1 MFGVFQVGLTCYN
14 NFVKINSCTF
24 VDSNPE
30 LVLSSVFGYK
40 NFRPLQEAVINSV
53 LAKKDTLVIMP
64 TGGGK
69 SLCYQIPALIL
80 KGITIVVSPL
90 ISLMSNQVASLEK
103 HGIHS
108 VFLNSSLEWKEYLKA
123 VDEIKKGFVKIIY
136 VSPEGLATSRIR
148 DLLNEGNL
156 EVSCIT
162 IDEAHCVSEWG
173 HDFRPDYME
182 IFSVRK
188 LFPNATMIA
197 LTATATEQVKKDIIK
212 NLGLKK
218 PEIFTTSFD
227 RKNIFLEV
235 QPKKSG
241 ESQVIDFIKNH
252 KDESG
257 IIYCTSR
264 RQVDE
269 LFVSLKKKGYSVLNY
284 HAGLPD
290 DVRGEHQQLFIEDKV
305 KIIVATVA
313 FGMGIDKPNVRFVIN
328 FDLPKSIEE
337 YYQEIGRAG
346 RDGQQ
351 AWALLLYTYAD
362 VHKIRY
368 FFTDMADPTKAEMKL
383 KSMVNFASGNSCR
396 RKALLNY
403 FGEKYEAAFG
413 SVSEQEW
420 GARTLGSVS
429 EHALETRKLG
439 SVCGKLGSTGEYLS
453 ETQTLGSTGEHLSGV
468 QELGSTGARVLAEA
482 TTTGESEG
490 RWCCDICSNLRE
502 VKPLTDM
509 TVPIQ
514 KLLCCILRTKSR
526 FGAAY
531 VIDVLLGSHNKR
543 ILENGHNMISTF
555 SIGHELTKDDWH
567 DLVDLLL
574 EKEYI
579 KRVGEYNVLELTS
592 KGRDLLVTRE
602 KVFLPFVIHE
612 KSKIKSLPKQGKSS
626 KPKFVVHKKH

>member
-1 MFGVFQVGLTCYN
+1 MGLTCYN

-188 LFPNATMIA
+188 LFPKATMIA
-197 LTATATEQVKKDIIK
+197 LTATATEQVKRDIIK

-241 ESQVIDFIKNH
+241 ESQVIDFLKNH

-346 RDGQQ
+346 RDGQP

-383 KSMVNFASGNSCR
+383 KNMVNFASGNTCR

-403 FGEKYEAAFG
+403 FGEKYE
-413 SVSEQEW
+413 
-420 GARTLGSVS
+420 
-429 EHALETRKLG
+429 
-439 SVCGKLGSTGEYLS
+439 
-453 ETQTLGSTGEHLSGV
+453 SG
-468 QELGSTGARVLAEA
+468 
-482 TTTGESEG
+482 TGESDG
-490 RWCCDICSNLRE
+490 SWCCDICSNLRE
-502 VKPLTDM
+502 AKPLTDM
-509 TVPIQ
+509 TIPIQ
-514 KLLCCILRTKSR
+514 KFLCCILRTKSR

-531 VIDVLLGSHNKR
+531 VIDVLLGSHSKR

-579 KRVGEYNVLELTS
+579 QRVGEYNVLELTD

-602 KVFLPFVIHE
+602 KVLLPFVIHE
-612 KSKIKSLPKQGKSS
+612 KSKIKALPKQGKSS
-626 KPKFVVHKKH
+626 KAKFIVHKKNGK

>member
-1 MFGVFQVGLTCYN
+1 MGLTCYN

-188 LFPNATMIA
+188 LFPKATMIA

-241 ESQVIDFIKNH
+241 ESQVIDFLKNH
-252 KDESG
+252 KNESG

-346 RDGQQ
+346 RDGQP

-383 KSMVNFASGNSCR
+383 KSMVNFASGNTCR

-403 FGEKYEAAFG
+403 FGEKYEAG
-413 SVSEQEW
+413 
-420 GARTLGSVS
+420 
-429 EHALETRKLG
+429 
-439 SVCGKLGSTGEYLS
+439 
-453 ETQTLGSTGEHLSGV
+453 
-468 QELGSTGARVLAEA
+468 
-482 TTTGESEG
+482 TGESDG
-490 RWCCDICSNLRE
+490 SWCCDICSNLRE
-502 VKPLTDM
+502 AKPLTDM
-509 TVPIQ
+509 TIPIQ
-514 KLLCCILRTKSR
+514 KFLCCILRTKSR

-579 KRVGEYNVLELTS
+579 QRVGEYNVLELTD

-602 KVFLPFVIHE
+602 KVLLPFVIHE
-612 KSKIKSLPKQGKSS
+612 KSKIKALPKQGKSS
-626 KPKFVVHKKH
+626 KAKFIVHKKH

>member
-1 MFGVFQVGLTCYN
+1 MGLTCYN

-188 LFPNATMIA
+188 LFPKATMIA

-241 ESQVIDFIKNH
+241 ESQVIDFLKNH

-346 RDGQQ
+346 RDGQP

-403 FGEKYEAAFG
+403 FGEKYEAG
-413 SVSEQEW
+413 
-420 GARTLGSVS
+420 
-429 EHALETRKLG
+429 
-439 SVCGKLGSTGEYLS
+439 TGEAD
-453 ETQTLGSTGEHLSGV
+453 GS
-468 QELGSTGARVLAEA
+468 
-482 TTTGESEG
+482 
-490 RWCCDICSNLRE
+490 WCCDICSNLRE
-502 VKPLTDM
+502 AKPLTDM
-509 TVPIQ
+509 TIPIQ
-514 KLLCCILRTKSR
+514 KFLCCILRTKSR

-579 KRVGEYNVLELTS
+579 QRVGEYNVLELTD

-602 KVFLPFVIHE
+602 KVLLPFVIHE
-612 KSKIKSLPKQGKSS
+612 KSKIKALPKQGKSS
-626 KPKFVVHKKH
+626 KPKFIVHKKNGK

>member
-1 MFGVFQVGLTCYN
+1 MGLTCYN

-136 VSPEGLATSRIR
+136 VSPEGLATSRIQ

-188 LFPNATMIA
+188 LFPKATMIA

-241 ESQVIDFIKNH
+241 ESQVIDFLKNH

-383 KSMVNFASGNSCR
+383 KSMVNFASGNTCR

-403 FGEKYEAAFG
+403 FGEKYEAAF
-413 SVSEQEW
+413 
-420 GARTLGSVS
+420 GSVS

-453 ETQTLGSTGEHLSGV
+453 EART
-468 QELGSTGARVLAEA
+468 LGSTGARVLAEVA
-482 TTTGESEG
+482 TTGEAEG

-602 KVFLPFVIHE
+602 KVFLPFEIHE

>member
-1 MFGVFQVGLTCYN
+1 MGLTCYN

-188 LFPNATMIA
+188 LFPKATMIA

-241 ESQVIDFIKNH
+241 ESQVIDFLKNH

-346 RDGQQ
+346 RDGQP

-403 FGEKYEAAFG
+403 FGEKYEA
-413 SVSEQEW
+413 
-420 GARTLGSVS
+420 
-429 EHALETRKLG
+429 
-439 SVCGKLGSTGEYLS
+439 
-453 ETQTLGSTGEHLSGV
+453 
-468 QELGSTGARVLAEA
+468 
-482 TTTGESEG
+482 TTGESDG
-490 RWCCDICSNLRE
+490 SWCCDICSNLRE
-502 VKPLTDM
+502 AKPLTDM
-509 TVPIQ
+509 TIPIQ
-514 KLLCCILRTKSR
+514 KFLCCILRTKSR

-579 KRVGEYNVLELTS
+579 QRVGEYNVLELTD

>member
-188 LFPNATMIA
+188 LFPKATMIA

-241 ESQVIDFIKNH
+241 ESQVIDFLKNH

-403 FGEKYEAAFG
+403 FGEKYEVAFG
-413 SVSEQEW
+413 SVSEQEL
-420 GARTLGSVS
+420 GAR
-429 EHALETRKLG
+429 
-439 SVCGKLGSTGEYLS
+439 KLGSTGEYLS
-453 ETQTLGSTGEHLSGV
+453 GV
-468 QELGSTGARVLAEA
+468 QELGSTDAPVLAEVA
-482 TTTGESEG
+482 TTGESEG

-602 KVFLPFVIHE
+602 KVLLPFEIHE

>member
-1 MFGVFQVGLTCYN
+1 MGLTCYN

-188 LFPNATMIA
+188 LFPKATMIA
-197 LTATATEQVKKDIIK
+197 LTATATEQVKRDIIK

-241 ESQVIDFIKNH
+241 ESQVIDFLKNH

-346 RDGQQ
+346 RDGQP

-383 KSMVNFASGNSCR
+383 KSMVNFASGNTCR

-403 FGEKYEAAFG
+403 FGEKYEA
-413 SVSEQEW
+413 
-420 GARTLGSVS
+420 
-429 EHALETRKLG
+429 
-439 SVCGKLGSTGEYLS
+439 
-453 ETQTLGSTGEHLSGV
+453 
-468 QELGSTGARVLAEA
+468 
-482 TTTGESEG
+482 TTGESDG
-490 RWCCDICSNLRE
+490 SWCCDICSNLRE
-502 VKPLTDM
+502 AKPLTDM
-509 TVPIQ
+509 TIPIQ
-514 KLLCCILRTKSR
+514 KFLCCILRTKSR

-531 VIDVLLGSHNKR
+531 VIDVLLGSHSKR

-579 KRVGEYNVLELTS
+579 QRVGEYNVLELTD

-602 KVFLPFVIHE
+602 KVLLPFVIHE
-612 KSKIKSLPKQGKSS
+612 KSKIKALPKQGKSS
-626 KPKFVVHKKH
+626 KAKFIVHKKH

>member
-1 MFGVFQVGLTCYN
+1 MGLTCYN

-123 VDEIKKGFVKIIY
+123 VDEIRKGFVKIIY

-188 LFPNATMIA
+188 LFPKATMIA
-197 LTATATEQVKKDIIK
+197 LTATATEQVKRDIIK

-241 ESQVIDFIKNH
+241 ESQVIDFLKNH
-252 KDESG
+252 KNESG

-346 RDGQQ
+346 RDGQP

-383 KSMVNFASGNSCR
+383 KSMVNFASGNTCR

-403 FGEKYEAAFG
+403 FGEKYEAG
-413 SVSEQEW
+413 
-420 GARTLGSVS
+420 
-429 EHALETRKLG
+429 
-439 SVCGKLGSTGEYLS
+439 TGEAD
-453 ETQTLGSTGEHLSGV
+453 GS
-468 QELGSTGARVLAEA
+468 
-482 TTTGESEG
+482 
-490 RWCCDICSNLRE
+490 WCCDICSNLRE
-502 VKPLTDM
+502 AKPLTDM
-509 TVPIQ
+509 TIPIQ
-514 KLLCCILRTKSR
+514 KFLCCILRTKSR

-531 VIDVLLGSHNKR
+531 VIDVLLGSHSKR

-579 KRVGEYNVLELTS
+579 QRVGEYNVLELTN

-602 KVFLPFVIHE
+602 KVLLPFVIHE
-612 KSKIKSLPKQGKSS
+612 KSKIKALPKQGKSS
-626 KPKFVVHKKH
+626 KPKFIVHKKNGK

>member
-188 LFPNATMIA
+188 LFPKATMIA
-197 LTATATEQVKKDIIK
+197 LTATATEQVKRDIIK

-241 ESQVIDFIKNH
+241 ESQVIDFLKNH
-252 KDESG
+252 KNESG

-346 RDGQQ
+346 RDGQP

-383 KSMVNFASGNSCR
+383 KSMVNFASGNTCR

-403 FGEKYEAAFG
+403 FGEKYEA
-413 SVSEQEW
+413 
-420 GARTLGSVS
+420 
-429 EHALETRKLG
+429 
-439 SVCGKLGSTGEYLS
+439 STGE
-453 ETQTLGSTGEHLSGV
+453 TDGS
-468 QELGSTGARVLAEA
+468 
-482 TTTGESEG
+482 
-490 RWCCDICSNLRE
+490 WCCDICSNLRE
-502 VKPLTDM
+502 AKPLTDM
-509 TVPIQ
+509 TIPIQ
-514 KLLCCILRTKSR
+514 KFLCCILRTKSR

-579 KRVGEYNVLELTS
+579 QRVGEYNVLELTD

-602 KVFLPFVIHE
+602 KVLLPFVIHE
-612 KSKIKSLPKQGKSS
+612 KSKIKALPKQGKSS
-626 KPKFVVHKKH
+626 KAKFIVHKKH

>member
-188 LFPNATMIA
+188 LFPKATMIA

-241 ESQVIDFIKNH
+241 ESQVINFLKNH

-346 RDGQQ
+346 RDGQP

-403 FGEKYEAAFG
+403 FGEKYDA
-413 SVSEQEW
+413 
-420 GARTLGSVS
+420 
-429 EHALETRKLG
+429 
-439 SVCGKLGSTGEYLS
+439 
-453 ETQTLGSTGEHLSGV
+453 
-468 QELGSTGARVLAEA
+468 
-482 TTTGESEG
+482 TTGEADGS
-490 RWCCDICSNLRE
+490 WCCDICSNLRE
-502 VKPLTDM
+502 AKPLTDM
-509 TVPIQ
+509 TIPIQ
-514 KLLCCILRTKSR
+514 KFLCCILRTKSR

-531 VIDVLLGSHNKR
+531 VIDVLLGSHSKR

-579 KRVGEYNVLELTS
+579 QRVGEYNVLELTD

-602 KVFLPFVIHE
+602 KVLLPFVIHE
-612 KSKIKSLPKQGKSS
+612 KSKIKALPKQGKSS
-626 KPKFVVHKKH
+626 KPKFIVHKKH

>member
-1 MFGVFQVGLTCYN
+1 MGLTCYN

-188 LFPNATMIA
+188 LFPKATMIA

-241 ESQVIDFIKNH
+241 ESQVIDFLKNH

-290 DVRGEHQQLFIEDKV
+290 DVRGEHQQLFIEDKI
-305 KIIVATVA
+305 KIIIATVA

-346 RDGQQ
+346 RDGQP

-383 KSMVNFASGNSCR
+383 KSMVNFASGNTCR

-403 FGEKYEAAFG
+403 FGEKYEA
-413 SVSEQEW
+413 
-420 GARTLGSVS
+420 
-429 EHALETRKLG
+429 
-439 SVCGKLGSTGEYLS
+439 
-453 ETQTLGSTGEHLSGV
+453 
-468 QELGSTGARVLAEA
+468 
-482 TTTGESEG
+482 TTGESDG
-490 RWCCDICSNLRE
+490 SWCCDICSNLRE
-502 VKPLTDM
+502 AKPLTDM
-509 TVPIQ
+509 TIPIQ
-514 KLLCCILRTKSR
+514 KFLCCILRTKSR

-579 KRVGEYNVLELTS
+579 QRVGEYNVLELTD

-602 KVFLPFVIHE
+602 KVLLPFVIHE
-612 KSKIKSLPKQGKSS
+612 KSKIKALPKQGKSS
-626 KPKFVVHKKH
+626 KAKFIVHKKH

>member
-1 MFGVFQVGLTCYN
+1 MGLTCYN

-188 LFPNATMIA
+188 LFPKATMIA

-241 ESQVIDFIKNH
+241 ESQVIDFLKNH
-252 KDESG
+252 KNESG

-346 RDGQQ
+346 RDGQP

-403 FGEKYEAAFG
+403 FGEKYEAG
-413 SVSEQEW
+413 
-420 GARTLGSVS
+420 
-429 EHALETRKLG
+429 
-439 SVCGKLGSTGEYLS
+439 
-453 ETQTLGSTGEHLSGV
+453 
-468 QELGSTGARVLAEA
+468 
-482 TTTGESEG
+482 TGESDG
-490 RWCCDICSNLRE
+490 SWCCDICSNLRE
-502 VKPLTDM
+502 AKPLTDM
-509 TVPIQ
+509 TIPIQ
-514 KLLCCILRTKSR
+514 KFLCCILRTKSR

-579 KRVGEYNVLELTS
+579 QRVGEYNVLELTN

-602 KVFLPFVIHE
+602 KVLLPFVIHE
-612 KSKIKSLPKQGKSS
+612 KSKIKALPKQGKSS
-626 KPKFVVHKKH
+626 KPKFIVHKKNGK

>member
-1 MFGVFQVGLTCYN
+1 MGLTCYN

-188 LFPNATMIA
+188 LFPKATMIA

-241 ESQVIDFIKNH
+241 ESQVIDFLKNH

-346 RDGQQ
+346 RDGQP

-383 KSMVNFASGNSCR
+383 KSMVNFASGNTCR

-403 FGEKYEAAFG
+403 FGEKYEAG
-413 SVSEQEW
+413 
-420 GARTLGSVS
+420 
-429 EHALETRKLG
+429 
-439 SVCGKLGSTGEYLS
+439 TGEAD
-453 ETQTLGSTGEHLSGV
+453 GS
-468 QELGSTGARVLAEA
+468 
-482 TTTGESEG
+482 
-490 RWCCDICSNLRE
+490 WCCDICSNLRE
-502 VKPLTDM
+502 AKPLTDM
-509 TVPIQ
+509 TIPIQ
-514 KLLCCILRTKSR
+514 KFLCCILRTKSR

-579 KRVGEYNVLELTS
+579 QRVGEYNVLELTN

-602 KVFLPFVIHE
+602 KVLLPFVIHE
-612 KSKIKSLPKQGKSS
+612 KSKIKALPKQGKSS
-626 KPKFVVHKKH
+626 KPKFIVHKKNEK

>member
-1 MFGVFQVGLTCYN
+1 M
-14 NFVKINSCTF
+14 KINSCTF

-188 LFPNATMIA
+188 LFPKATMIA

-241 ESQVIDFIKNH
+241 ESQVIDFLKNH

-305 KIIVATVA
+305 KIIVATAA

-346 RDGQQ
+346 RDGQP

-403 FGEKYEAAFG
+403 FGEKYEA
-413 SVSEQEW
+413 
-420 GARTLGSVS
+420 
-429 EHALETRKLG
+429 
-439 SVCGKLGSTGEYLS
+439 
-453 ETQTLGSTGEHLSGV
+453 
-468 QELGSTGARVLAEA
+468 
-482 TTTGESEG
+482 TTGESDG
-490 RWCCDICSNLRE
+490 SWCCDICSNLRE
-502 VKPLTDM
+502 AKPLTDM
-509 TVPIQ
+509 TIPIQ
-514 KLLCCILRTKSR
+514 KFLCCILRTKSR

-579 KRVGEYNVLELTS
+579 QRVGEYNVLELTD

>member
-1 MFGVFQVGLTCYN
+1 MGLTCYN

-188 LFPNATMIA
+188 LFPKATMIA

-241 ESQVIDFIKNH
+241 ESQVIDFLKNH

-346 RDGQQ
+346 RDGQP

-383 KSMVNFASGNSCR
+383 KSMVNFASGNTCR

-403 FGEKYEAAFG
+403 FGEKYEA
-413 SVSEQEW
+413 
-420 GARTLGSVS
+420 
-429 EHALETRKLG
+429 
-439 SVCGKLGSTGEYLS
+439 
-453 ETQTLGSTGEHLSGV
+453 
-468 QELGSTGARVLAEA
+468 
-482 TTTGESEG
+482 TTGEADGS
-490 RWCCDICSNLRE
+490 WCCDICSNLRE
-502 VKPLTDM
+502 AKPLTDM
-509 TVPIQ
+509 TIPIQ
-514 KLLCCILRTKSR
+514 KFLCCILRTKSR

-531 VIDVLLGSHNKR
+531 VIDVLLGSHSKR

-579 KRVGEYNVLELTS
+579 QRVGEYNVLELTD

-602 KVFLPFVIHE
+602 KVLLPFVIHE
-612 KSKIKSLPKQGKSS
+612 KSKIKALPKQGKSS
-626 KPKFVVHKKH
+626 KAKFIVHKKH

>member
-1 MFGVFQVGLTCYN
+1 MGLTCYN

-188 LFPNATMIA
+188 LFPKATMIA

-241 ESQVIDFIKNH
+241 ESQVIDFLKNH

-346 RDGQQ
+346 RDGQP

-403 FGEKYEAAFG
+403 FGEKYEA
-413 SVSEQEW
+413 
-420 GARTLGSVS
+420 
-429 EHALETRKLG
+429 
-439 SVCGKLGSTGEYLS
+439 
-453 ETQTLGSTGEHLSGV
+453 
-468 QELGSTGARVLAEA
+468 
-482 TTTGESEG
+482 TTGEADGS
-490 RWCCDICSNLRE
+490 WCCDICSNLRE
-502 VKPLTDM
+502 AKPLTDM
-509 TVPIQ
+509 TIPIQ
-514 KLLCCILRTKSR
+514 KFLCCILRTKSR

-579 KRVGEYNVLELTS
+579 QRVGEYNVLELTD

-602 KVFLPFVIHE
+602 KVLLPFVIHE
-612 KSKIKSLPKQGKSS
+612 KSKIKALPKQGKSS
-626 KPKFVVHKKH
+626 KAKFIVHKKH

>member
-1 MFGVFQVGLTCYN
+1 MGLTCYN

-188 LFPNATMIA
+188 LFPKATMIA

-241 ESQVIDFIKNH
+241 ESQVIDFLKNH

-403 FGEKYEAAFG
+403 FGEKYEA
-413 SVSEQEW
+413 
-420 GARTLGSVS
+420 
-429 EHALETRKLG
+429 
-439 SVCGKLGSTGEYLS
+439 
-453 ETQTLGSTGEHLSGV
+453 
-468 QELGSTGARVLAEA
+468 
-482 TTTGESEG
+482 TTGESDG
-490 RWCCDICSNLRE
+490 SWCCDICSNLRE
-502 VKPLTDM
+502 AKPLTDM
-509 TVPIQ
+509 TIPIQ
-514 KLLCCILRTKSR
+514 KFLCCILRTKSR

-579 KRVGEYNVLELTS
+579 QRVGEYNVLELTD

-602 KVFLPFVIHE
+602 KVLLPFVIHE
-612 KSKIKSLPKQGKSS
+612 KSKIKALPKQGKSS
-626 KPKFVVHKKH
+626 KPKFIVHKKH

>member
-1 MFGVFQVGLTCYN
+1 MGLTCYN

-188 LFPNATMIA
+188 LFPKATMIA
-197 LTATATEQVKKDIIK
+197 LTATATEQVKRDIIK

-241 ESQVIDFIKNH
+241 ESQVIDFLKNH
-252 KDESG
+252 KNESG

-346 RDGQQ
+346 RDGQP

-383 KSMVNFASGNSCR
+383 KSMVNFASGNTCR

-403 FGEKYEAAFG
+403 FGEKYEAG
-413 SVSEQEW
+413 
-420 GARTLGSVS
+420 
-429 EHALETRKLG
+429 
-439 SVCGKLGSTGEYLS
+439 TGEAD
-453 ETQTLGSTGEHLSGV
+453 GS
-468 QELGSTGARVLAEA
+468 
-482 TTTGESEG
+482 
-490 RWCCDICSNLRE
+490 WCCDICSNLRE
-502 VKPLTDM
+502 AKPLTDM
-509 TVPIQ
+509 TIPIQ
-514 KLLCCILRTKSR
+514 KFLCCILRTKSR

-579 KRVGEYNVLELTS
+579 QRVGEYNVLELTD

-602 KVFLPFVIHE
+602 KVLLPFVIHE
-612 KSKIKSLPKQGKSS
+612 KSKIKALPKQGKSS
-626 KPKFVVHKKH
+626 KAKFIVHKKH

>member
-1 MFGVFQVGLTCYN
+1 MGLTCYN

-188 LFPNATMIA
+188 LFPKATMIA

-241 ESQVIDFIKNH
+241 ESQVIDFLKNH

-346 RDGQQ
+346 RDGQP

-383 KSMVNFASGNSCR
+383 KSMVNFASGNTCR

-420 GARTLGSVS
+420 GARTLGS
-429 EHALETRKLG
+429 
-439 SVCGKLGSTGEYLS
+439 
-453 ETQTLGSTGEHLSGV
+453 TGEHLSET
-468 QELGSTGARVLAEA
+468 QILGSTGAPVLAEA
-482 TTTGESEG
+482 TTTGEADG

-502 VKPLTDM
+502 AKPLTDM
-509 TVPIQ
+509 TIPIQ
-514 KLLCCILRTKSR
+514 KFLCCILRTKSR

-574 EKEYI
+574 EKTANLI
-579 KRVGEYNVLELTS
+579 
-592 KGRDLLVTRE
+592 
-602 KVFLPFVIHE
+602 
-612 KSKIKSLPKQGKSS
+612 GKEA
-626 KPKFVVHKKH
+626 

>member
-1 MFGVFQVGLTCYN
+1 MGLTCYN

-173 HDFRPDYME
+173 HDFRPDYMD

-188 LFPNATMIA
+188 LFPKATMIA

-241 ESQVIDFIKNH
+241 ESQVIDFLKNH

-346 RDGQQ
+346 RDGQP

-383 KSMVNFASGNSCR
+383 KSMVNFASGNTCR

-403 FGEKYEAAFG
+403 FGEKYEA
-413 SVSEQEW
+413 
-420 GARTLGSVS
+420 
-429 EHALETRKLG
+429 
-439 SVCGKLGSTGEYLS
+439 
-453 ETQTLGSTGEHLSGV
+453 
-468 QELGSTGARVLAEA
+468 
-482 TTTGESEG
+482 TTGESDG
-490 RWCCDICSNLRE
+490 SWCCDICSNLRE
-502 VKPLTDM
+502 AKPLTDM
-509 TVPIQ
+509 TIPIQ
-514 KLLCCILRTKSR
+514 KFLCCILRTKSR

-579 KRVGEYNVLELTS
+579 QRVGEYNVLELTD

-602 KVFLPFVIHE
+602 KVLLPFVIHE
-612 KSKIKSLPKQGKSS
+612 KSKIKALPKQGKSS
-626 KPKFVVHKKH
+626 KAKFIVHKKH

>member
-1 MFGVFQVGLTCYN
+1 MGLTCYN

-24 VDSNPE
+24 VDSNPK

-188 LFPNATMIA
+188 LFPKATMIA
-197 LTATATEQVKKDIIK
+197 LTATATEQVKRDIIK

-241 ESQVIDFIKNH
+241 ESQVIDFLKNH
-252 KDESG
+252 KNESG

-346 RDGQQ
+346 RDGQP

-383 KSMVNFASGNSCR
+383 KSMVNFASGNTCR

-403 FGEKYEAAFG
+403 FGEKYEA
-413 SVSEQEW
+413 
-420 GARTLGSVS
+420 
-429 EHALETRKLG
+429 
-439 SVCGKLGSTGEYLS
+439 
-453 ETQTLGSTGEHLSGV
+453 
-468 QELGSTGARVLAEA
+468 
-482 TTTGESEG
+482 TTGESDG
-490 RWCCDICSNLRE
+490 SWCCDICSNLRE
-502 VKPLTDM
+502 AKPLTDM

-514 KLLCCILRTKSR
+514 KFLCCILRTKSR

-579 KRVGEYNVLELTS
+579 QRVGEYNVLELTD

-602 KVFLPFVIHE
+602 KVLLPFVIHE
-612 KSKIKSLPKQGKSS
+612 KSKIKALPKQGKSS
-626 KPKFVVHKKH
+626 KAKFIVHKKH

>member
-1 MFGVFQVGLTCYN
+1 MGLTCYN

-188 LFPNATMIA
+188 LFPKATMIA

-241 ESQVIDFIKNH
+241 ESQVIDFLKNH

-346 RDGQQ
+346 RDGQP

-383 KSMVNFASGNSCR
+383 KSMVNFASGNTCR

-403 FGEKYEAAFG
+403 FGEKYEAG
-413 SVSEQEW
+413 
-420 GARTLGSVS
+420 
-429 EHALETRKLG
+429 
-439 SVCGKLGSTGEYLS
+439 TGEAD
-453 ETQTLGSTGEHLSGV
+453 GS
-468 QELGSTGARVLAEA
+468 
-482 TTTGESEG
+482 
-490 RWCCDICSNLRE
+490 WCCDICSNLRE
-502 VKPLTDM
+502 AKPLTDM
-509 TVPIQ
+509 TIPIQ
-514 KLLCCILRTKSR
+514 KFLCCILRTKSR

-579 KRVGEYNVLELTS
+579 QRVGEYNVLELTD

-602 KVFLPFVIHE
+602 KVLLPFVIHE
-612 KSKIKSLPKQGKSS
+612 KSKIKALPKQGKSS
-626 KPKFVVHKKH
+626 KAKFIVHKKH

>member
-1 MFGVFQVGLTCYN
+1 MGLTCYN

-188 LFPNATMIA
+188 LFPKATMIA

-241 ESQVIDFIKNH
+241 ESQVIDFLKNH
-252 KDESG
+252 KNESG

-346 RDGQQ
+346 RDGQP

-383 KSMVNFASGNSCR
+383 KSMVNFASGNTCR

-403 FGEKYEAAFG
+403 FGEKYEA
-413 SVSEQEW
+413 
-420 GARTLGSVS
+420 
-429 EHALETRKLG
+429 
-439 SVCGKLGSTGEYLS
+439 
-453 ETQTLGSTGEHLSGV
+453 
-468 QELGSTGARVLAEA
+468 
-482 TTTGESEG
+482 TTGESDG
-490 RWCCDICSNLRE
+490 SWCCDICSNLRE
-502 VKPLTDM
+502 AKPLTDM
-509 TVPIQ
+509 TIPIQ
-514 KLLCCILRTKSR
+514 KFLCCILRTKSR

-531 VIDVLLGSHNKR
+531 VIDVLLGSHSKR

-579 KRVGEYNVLELTS
+579 QRVGEYNVLELTD

-602 KVFLPFVIHE
+602 KVLLPFVIHE
-612 KSKIKSLPKQGKSS
+612 KSKIKALPKQGKSS
-626 KPKFVVHKKH
+626 KAKFIVHKKH

>member
-1 MFGVFQVGLTCYN
+1 M
-14 NFVKINSCTF
+14 KINSCTF

-188 LFPNATMIA
+188 LFPKATMIA

-241 ESQVIDFIKNH
+241 ESQVIDFLKNH

-346 RDGQQ
+346 RDGQP

-413 SVSEQEW
+413 SVSE
-420 GARTLGSVS
+420 
-429 EHALETRKLG
+429 HALETRKLG
-439 SVCGKLGSTGEYLS
+439 SVCGKLGSTG
-453 ETQTLGSTGEHLSGV
+453 
-468 QELGSTGARVLAEA
+468 ARVLAEA
-482 TTTGESEG
+482 TTTGEADG

-602 KVFLPFVIHE
+602 KVFLPFEIHE

>member
-1 MFGVFQVGLTCYN
+1 MGLTCYN

-188 LFPNATMIA
+188 LFPKATMIA

-241 ESQVIDFIKNH
+241 ESQVIDFLKNH
-252 KDESG
+252 KNESG

-346 RDGQQ
+346 RDGQP

-383 KSMVNFASGNSCR
+383 KSMVNFASGNTCR

-403 FGEKYEAAFG
+403 FGEKYEA
-413 SVSEQEW
+413 
-420 GARTLGSVS
+420 
-429 EHALETRKLG
+429 
-439 SVCGKLGSTGEYLS
+439 
-453 ETQTLGSTGEHLSGV
+453 
-468 QELGSTGARVLAEA
+468 
-482 TTTGESEG
+482 TTGESDG
-490 RWCCDICSNLRE
+490 SWCCDICSNLRE
-502 VKPLTDM
+502 AKPLTDM
-509 TVPIQ
+509 TIPIQ
-514 KLLCCILRTKSR
+514 KFLCCILRTKSR

-579 KRVGEYNVLELTS
+579 QRVGEYNVLELTD

-602 KVFLPFVIHE
+602 KVLLPFVIHE
-612 KSKIKSLPKQGKSS
+612 KSKIKALPKQGKSS
-626 KPKFVVHKKH
+626 KAKFIVHKKH

>member
-1 MFGVFQVGLTCYN
+1 MGLTCYN

-188 LFPNATMIA
+188 LFPKATMIA

-241 ESQVIDFIKNH
+241 ESQVIDFLKNH

-346 RDGQQ
+346 RDGQP

-383 KSMVNFASGNSCR
+383 KSMVNFASGNTCR

-403 FGEKYEAAFG
+403 FGEKYEA
-413 SVSEQEW
+413 
-420 GARTLGSVS
+420 
-429 EHALETRKLG
+429 
-439 SVCGKLGSTGEYLS
+439 
-453 ETQTLGSTGEHLSGV
+453 
-468 QELGSTGARVLAEA
+468 
-482 TTTGESEG
+482 TTGESDG
-490 RWCCDICSNLRE
+490 SWCCDICSNLRE
-502 VKPLTDM
+502 AKPLTDM
-509 TVPIQ
+509 TIPIQ
-514 KLLCCILRTKSR
+514 KFLCCILRTKSR

-531 VIDVLLGSHNKR
+531 VIDVLLGSHSKR

-579 KRVGEYNVLELTS
+579 QRVGEYNVLELTD

-602 KVFLPFVIHE
+602 KVLLPFVIHE
-612 KSKIKSLPKQGKSS
+612 KSKIKALPKQGKSS
-626 KPKFVVHKKH
+626 KAKFIVHKKH

>member
-1 MFGVFQVGLTCYN
+1 MGLTCYN

-188 LFPNATMIA
+188 LFPKATMIA
-197 LTATATEQVKKDIIK
+197 LTATATEQVKRDIIK

-241 ESQVIDFIKNH
+241 ESQVIDFLKNH

-346 RDGQQ
+346 RDGQP

-403 FGEKYEAAFG
+403 FGEKYEAG
-413 SVSEQEW
+413 
-420 GARTLGSVS
+420 
-429 EHALETRKLG
+429 
-439 SVCGKLGSTGEYLS
+439 TGEAD
-453 ETQTLGSTGEHLSGV
+453 GS
-468 QELGSTGARVLAEA
+468 
-482 TTTGESEG
+482 
-490 RWCCDICSNLRE
+490 WCCDICSNLRE
-502 VKPLTDM
+502 AKPLTDM
-509 TVPIQ
+509 TIPIQ
-514 KLLCCILRTKSR
+514 KFLCCILRTKSR

-531 VIDVLLGSHNKR
+531 VIDVLLGSHSKR

-579 KRVGEYNVLELTS
+579 QRVGEYNVIELTD

-602 KVFLPFVIHE
+602 KVLLPFVIHE
-612 KSKIKSLPKQGKSS
+612 KSKIKALPKQGKSS
-626 KPKFVVHKKH
+626 KAKFIVHKKH

>member
-1 MFGVFQVGLTCYN
+1 MGLTCYN

-188 LFPNATMIA
+188 LFPKATMIA

-241 ESQVIDFIKNH
+241 ESQVIDFLKNH
-252 KDESG
+252 KNESG

-346 RDGQQ
+346 RDGQP

-403 FGEKYEAAFG
+403 FGEKYE
-413 SVSEQEW
+413 
-420 GARTLGSVS
+420 
-429 EHALETRKLG
+429 
-439 SVCGKLGSTGEYLS
+439 
-453 ETQTLGSTGEHLSGV
+453 SG
-468 QELGSTGARVLAEA
+468 
-482 TTTGESEG
+482 TGESDG
-490 RWCCDICSNLRE
+490 SWCCDICSNLRE
-502 VKPLTDM
+502 TKPLTDM
-509 TVPIQ
+509 TIPIQ
-514 KLLCCILRTKSR
+514 KFLCCILRTKSR

-567 DLVDLLL
+567 NLVDLLL

-579 KRVGEYNVLELTS
+579 QRVGEYNVLELTN

-602 KVFLPFVIHE
+602 KVLLPFVIHE
-612 KSKIKSLPKQGKSS
+612 KSKIKALPKQGKSS
-626 KPKFVVHKKH
+626 KPKFIVHKKNGK

>member
-188 LFPNATMIA
+188 LFPKATMIA
-197 LTATATEQVKKDIIK
+197 LTATATEQVKRDIIK

-241 ESQVIDFIKNH
+241 ESQVIDFLKNH

-346 RDGQQ
+346 RDGQP

-403 FGEKYEAAFG
+403 FGEKYEA
-413 SVSEQEW
+413 
-420 GARTLGSVS
+420 
-429 EHALETRKLG
+429 
-439 SVCGKLGSTGEYLS
+439 
-453 ETQTLGSTGEHLSGV
+453 
-468 QELGSTGARVLAEA
+468 
-482 TTTGESEG
+482 TTGESDG
-490 RWCCDICSNLRE
+490 SWCCDICSNLRE
-502 VKPLTDM
+502 AKPLTDM
-509 TVPIQ
+509 TIPIQ
-514 KLLCCILRTKSR
+514 KFLCCILRTKSR

-579 KRVGEYNVLELTS
+579 QRVGEYNVLELTD

-602 KVFLPFVIHE
+602 KVLLPFVIHE
-612 KSKIKSLPKQGKSS
+612 KSKIKALPKQGKSS
-626 KPKFVVHKKH
+626 KAKFIVHKKH

>member
-1 MFGVFQVGLTCYN
+1 MGLTCYN

-188 LFPNATMIA
+188 LFPKATMIA

-241 ESQVIDFIKNH
+241 ESQVIDFLKNH

-346 RDGQQ
+346 RDGQP

-383 KSMVNFASGNSCR
+383 KSMVNFASGNTCR

-403 FGEKYEAAFG
+403 FGEKYEA
-413 SVSEQEW
+413 
-420 GARTLGSVS
+420 
-429 EHALETRKLG
+429 
-439 SVCGKLGSTGEYLS
+439 
-453 ETQTLGSTGEHLSGV
+453 
-468 QELGSTGARVLAEA
+468 
-482 TTTGESEG
+482 TTGEADGS
-490 RWCCDICSNLRE
+490 WCCDICSNLRE
-502 VKPLTDM
+502 AKPLTDM
-509 TVPIQ
+509 TIPIQ
-514 KLLCCILRTKSR
+514 KFLCCILRTKSR

-579 KRVGEYNVLELTS
+579 QRVGEYNVLELTD

-602 KVFLPFVIHE
+602 KVLLPFVIHE
-612 KSKIKSLPKQGKSS
+612 KSKIKALPKQGKSS
-626 KPKFVVHKKH
+626 KAKFIVHKKH

>member
-1 MFGVFQVGLTCYN
+1 MGLTCYN

-24 VDSNPE
+24 VDSKPE

-188 LFPNATMIA
+188 LFPKATMIA

-241 ESQVIDFIKNH
+241 ESQVIDFLKNH

-413 SVSEQEW
+413 SVSE
-420 GARTLGSVS
+420 
-429 EHALETRKLG
+429 HALETRKLG
-439 SVCGKLGSTGEYLS
+439 SVCGKLGSTGEHLS
-453 ETQTLGSTGEHLSGV
+453 ETQTLGSTG
-468 QELGSTGARVLAEA
+468 APVLAEA
-482 TTTGESEG
+482 TTTGEADG

-514 KLLCCILRTKSR
+514 KFLCCILRTKSR

-612 KSKIKSLPKQGKSS
+612 KSKIISLPKQGKSS
-626 KPKFVVHKKH
+626 KPKFIVHKKH

>member
-1 MFGVFQVGLTCYN
+1 MGLTCYN

-188 LFPNATMIA
+188 LFPKATMIA
-197 LTATATEQVKKDIIK
+197 LTATATEQVKRDIIK

-241 ESQVIDFIKNH
+241 ESQVIDFLKNH
-252 KDESG
+252 KNESG

-346 RDGQQ
+346 RDGQP

-383 KSMVNFASGNSCR
+383 KSMVNFASGNTCR

-403 FGEKYEAAFG
+403 FGEKYEAG
-413 SVSEQEW
+413 
-420 GARTLGSVS
+420 
-429 EHALETRKLG
+429 
-439 SVCGKLGSTGEYLS
+439 TGE
-453 ETQTLGSTGEHLSGV
+453 
-468 QELGSTGARVLAEA
+468 AD
-482 TTTGESEG
+482 ES
-490 RWCCDICSNLRE
+490 WCCDICSNLRE
-502 VKPLTDM
+502 AKPLTDM
-509 TVPIQ
+509 TIPIQ
-514 KLLCCILRTKSR
+514 KFLCCILRTKSR

-579 KRVGEYNVLELTS
+579 QRVGEYNVLELTN

-602 KVFLPFVIHE
+602 KVLLPFVIHE
-612 KSKIKSLPKQGKSS
+612 KSKIKALPKQGKSS
-626 KPKFVVHKKH
+626 KAKFIVHKKH

>member
-1 MFGVFQVGLTCYN
+1 MGLTCYN

-188 LFPNATMIA
+188 LFPKATMIA
-197 LTATATEQVKKDIIK
+197 LTATATEQVKRDIIK

-241 ESQVIDFIKNH
+241 ESQVIDFLKNH

-346 RDGQQ
+346 RDGQP

-403 FGEKYEAAFG
+403 FGEKYEA
-413 SVSEQEW
+413 
-420 GARTLGSVS
+420 
-429 EHALETRKLG
+429 
-439 SVCGKLGSTGEYLS
+439 STGEAD
-453 ETQTLGSTGEHLSGV
+453 GS
-468 QELGSTGARVLAEA
+468 
-482 TTTGESEG
+482 
-490 RWCCDICSNLRE
+490 WCCDICSNLRE
-502 VKPLTDM
+502 AKPLTDM
-509 TVPIQ
+509 TIPIQ
-514 KLLCCILRTKSR
+514 KFLCCILRTKSR

-531 VIDVLLGSHNKR
+531 VIDVLLGSHSKR

-579 KRVGEYNVLELTS
+579 QRVGEYNVLELTD

-602 KVFLPFVIHE
+602 KVLLPFVIHE
-612 KSKIKSLPKQGKSS
+612 KSKIKALPKQGKSS
-626 KPKFVVHKKH
+626 KAKFIVHKKH

>member
-1 MFGVFQVGLTCYN
+1 MGLTCYN

-188 LFPNATMIA
+188 LFPKATMIA

-241 ESQVIDFIKNH
+241 ESQVIEFLKNH
-252 KDESG
+252 KNESG

-346 RDGQQ
+346 RDGQP

-383 KSMVNFASGNSCR
+383 KSMVNFASGNTCR

-403 FGEKYEAAFG
+403 FGEKYEA
-413 SVSEQEW
+413 
-420 GARTLGSVS
+420 
-429 EHALETRKLG
+429 
-439 SVCGKLGSTGEYLS
+439 
-453 ETQTLGSTGEHLSGV
+453 
-468 QELGSTGARVLAEA
+468 
-482 TTTGESEG
+482 TTGEADGS
-490 RWCCDICSNLRE
+490 WCCDICSNLRE
-502 VKPLTDM
+502 AKPLTDM
-509 TVPIQ
+509 TIPIQ
-514 KLLCCILRTKSR
+514 KFLCCILRTKSR

-579 KRVGEYNVLELTS
+579 QRVGEYNVLELTD

-602 KVFLPFVIHE
+602 KVLLPFVIHE
-612 KSKIKSLPKQGKSS
+612 KSKIKALPKQGKSS
-626 KPKFVVHKKH
+626 KAKFIVHKKH

>member
-1 MFGVFQVGLTCYN
+1 MGLTCYN

-188 LFPNATMIA
+188 LFPKATMIA
-197 LTATATEQVKKDIIK
+197 LTATATEQVKRDIIK

-241 ESQVIDFIKNH
+241 ESQVIDFLKNH
-252 KDESG
+252 KNESG

-346 RDGQQ
+346 RDGQP

-383 KSMVNFASGNSCR
+383 KSMVNFASGNTCR

-403 FGEKYEAAFG
+403 FGEKYEAG
-413 SVSEQEW
+413 
-420 GARTLGSVS
+420 
-429 EHALETRKLG
+429 
-439 SVCGKLGSTGEYLS
+439 TGEAD
-453 ETQTLGSTGEHLSGV
+453 GS
-468 QELGSTGARVLAEA
+468 
-482 TTTGESEG
+482 
-490 RWCCDICSNLRE
+490 WCCDICSNLRE
-502 VKPLTDM
+502 AKPLTDM
-509 TVPIQ
+509 TIPIQ
-514 KLLCCILRTKSR
+514 KFLCCILRTKSR

-579 KRVGEYNVLELTS
+579 QRVGEYNVLELTN

-602 KVFLPFVIHE
+602 KVLLPFVIHE
-612 KSKIKSLPKQGKSS
+612 KSKIKALPKQGKSS
-626 KPKFVVHKKH
+626 KAKFIVHKKH

>member
-1 MFGVFQVGLTCYN
+1 MGLTCYN

-188 LFPNATMIA
+188 LFPKATMIA

-241 ESQVIDFIKNH
+241 ESQVIDFLKNH

-346 RDGQQ
+346 RDGQP

-383 KSMVNFASGNSCR
+383 KSMVNFASGNTCR

-403 FGEKYEAAFG
+403 FGEKYEA
-413 SVSEQEW
+413 
-420 GARTLGSVS
+420 
-429 EHALETRKLG
+429 
-439 SVCGKLGSTGEYLS
+439 
-453 ETQTLGSTGEHLSGV
+453 
-468 QELGSTGARVLAEA
+468 
-482 TTTGESEG
+482 TTGESDG
-490 RWCCDICSNLRE
+490 SWCCDICSNLRE
-502 VKPLTDM
+502 AKPLTDM
-509 TVPIQ
+509 TIPIQ
-514 KLLCCILRTKSR
+514 KFLCCILRTKSR

-531 VIDVLLGSHNKR
+531 VIDVLLGSHSKR

-579 KRVGEYNVLELTS
+579 QRVGEYNVLELTD

-602 KVFLPFVIHE
+602 KVILPFVIHE
-612 KSKIKSLPKQGKSS
+612 KSKIKALPKQGKSS
-626 KPKFVVHKKH
+626 KAKFIVHKKH

>member
-1 MFGVFQVGLTCYN
+1 MGLTCYN

-53 LAKKDTLVIMP
+53 LAKKDTLVIRP

-188 LFPNATMIA
+188 LFPKATMIA

-241 ESQVIDFIKNH
+241 ESQVINFLKNH

-346 RDGQQ
+346 RDGQP

-403 FGEKYEAAFG
+403 FGEKYDA
-413 SVSEQEW
+413 
-420 GARTLGSVS
+420 
-429 EHALETRKLG
+429 
-439 SVCGKLGSTGEYLS
+439 
-453 ETQTLGSTGEHLSGV
+453 
-468 QELGSTGARVLAEA
+468 
-482 TTTGESEG
+482 TTGEADGS
-490 RWCCDICSNLRE
+490 WCCDICSNLRE
-502 VKPLTDM
+502 AKPLTDM
-509 TVPIQ
+509 TIPIQ
-514 KLLCCILRTKSR
+514 KFLCCILRTKSR

-531 VIDVLLGSHNKR
+531 VIDVLLGSHSKR

-579 KRVGEYNVLELTS
+579 QRVGEYNVLELTD

-602 KVFLPFVIHE
+602 KVLLPFVIHE
-612 KSKIKSLPKQGKSS
+612 KSKIKALPKQGKSS
-626 KPKFVVHKKH
+626 KPKFIVHKKH

>member
-1 MFGVFQVGLTCYN
+1 MGLTCYN

-188 LFPNATMIA
+188 LFPKATMIA
-197 LTATATEQVKKDIIK
+197 LTATATEQVKRDIIK

-241 ESQVIDFIKNH
+241 ESQVIDFLKNH

-346 RDGQQ
+346 RDGQP

-383 KSMVNFASGNSCR
+383 KSMVNFASGNTCR

-403 FGEKYEAAFG
+403 FGEKYEA
-413 SVSEQEW
+413 
-420 GARTLGSVS
+420 
-429 EHALETRKLG
+429 
-439 SVCGKLGSTGEYLS
+439 
-453 ETQTLGSTGEHLSGV
+453 
-468 QELGSTGARVLAEA
+468 
-482 TTTGESEG
+482 TTGEADGS
-490 RWCCDICSNLRE
+490 WCCDICSNLRE
-502 VKPLTDM
+502 AKPLTDM
-509 TVPIQ
+509 TIPIQ
-514 KLLCCILRTKSR
+514 KFLCCILRTKSR

-579 KRVGEYNVLELTS
+579 QRVGEYNVLELTD

-602 KVFLPFVIHE
+602 KVLLPFVIHE
-612 KSKIKSLPKQGKSS
+612 KSKIKALPKQGKSS
-626 KPKFVVHKKH
+626 KPKFIVHKKH

>member
-1 MFGVFQVGLTCYN
+1 MGLTCYN

-188 LFPNATMIA
+188 LFPKATMIA

-241 ESQVIDFIKNH
+241 ESQVIDFLKNH

-420 GARTLGSVS
+420 
-429 EHALETRKLG
+429 ETR
-439 SVCGKLGSTGEYLS
+439 T
-453 ETQTLGSTGEHLSGV
+453 
-468 QELGSTGARVLAEA
+468 LGSTGARVLEEA

>member
-1 MFGVFQVGLTCYN
+1 MGLTCYN

-188 LFPNATMIA
+188 LFPKATMIA

-241 ESQVIDFIKNH
+241 ESQVIDFLKNH

-413 SVSEQEW
+413 SVSEHEL
-420 GARTLGSVS
+420 GARTP
-429 EHALETRKLG
+429 G
-439 SVCGKLGSTGEYLS
+439 SVCEKLGSTGEHLS
-453 ETQTLGSTGEHLSGV
+453 ETQTLGSTG
-468 QELGSTGARVLAEA
+468 APVLAEVA
-482 TTTGESEG
+482 TTGESEG

-602 KVFLPFVIHE
+602 KVLLPFEIHE